1 MPEEAIVFD
10 YSELRGRI
18 KTRYGSQEAC
28 AQDIGLTASMLSRS
42 LNGRRE
48 FTSGEIIAL
57 CAPER
62 LSIKPEEIGFYFFTP
77 KVR

>member
-1 MPEEAIVFD
+1 MPEEEILFD
-10 YSELRGRI
+10 YNELRGRI
-18 KTRYGSQEAC
+18 KARYGSQEAC
-28 AQDIGLTASMLSRS
+28 ALDIGLAASQLSRN

-48 FTSGEIIAL
+48 FTSAEIIAL

-62 LSIKPEEIGFYFFTP
+62 LNIKPEEIGFYFFTP